1 MDRLVGAALG
11 MVVVLDALFVCAF
24 RQLAD
29 ACIGNRLGHLCGGHR
44 TCRNCRQ
51 TRHGFGC
58 GHRLSKRLEP
68 LLGTAAPKL
77 AGLTLR
83 HPLTTW
89 LKILLGWSLGGLLLF
104 WLLRHVDVSG
114 IAQSAAKLPVWLWL
128 FCTLLWLLSFV
139 LRGRRVQQEWHWR
152 RPVNL
157 LTAMRLVLLHNAAVL
172 VLPFRAGEAGYPL
185 LVKHVFAAPLGQ
197 SLRSLM
203 WLRIQD
209 AAVLG
214 LLLVWLWP
222 DLHWGWPVLCSC
234 VLVGLVM
241 LPANYWLLLLKRRSA
256 WARALRS
263 MLHRR
268 APRSAW
274 LLSLGNWVCKL
285 SVVAIL
291 LSSLLA
297 IPMKAAFQGALGG
310 EWAGLLPLQGPAGLG
325 TYEAGVWLAA
335 GLKDRAAASQLP
347 AAALLVHVFCLA
359 VSLGAA
365 LLAWTVLRWP
375 EPSSANGDNS

>member
-1 MDRLVGAALG
+1 MTSL
-11 MVVVLDALFVCAF
+11 
-24 RQLAD
+24 
-29 ACIGNRLGHLCGGHR
+29 HL
-44 TCRNCRQ
+44 
-51 TRHGFGC
+51 
-58 GHRLSKRLEP
+58 LKKWSK
-68 LLGTAAPKL
+68 
-77 AGLTLR
+77 
-83 HPLTTW
+83 W
-89 LKILLGWSLGGLLLF
+89 MLGWSLGALLLF
-104 WLLRHVDVSG
+104 WLLRHVDVG
-114 IAQSAAKLPVWLWL
+114 GLMQSAARLPAWLWL
-128 FCTLLWLLSFV
+128 ACTFLWLMSFV

-152 RPVNL
+152 RPVSL
-157 LTAMRLVLLHNAAVL
+157 LTAIRLVLLHNAAVL

-185 LVKHVFAAPLGQ
+185 LVKQVFAAPLGQ

-209 AAVLG
+209 TGILG

-234 VLVGLVM
+234 ILLGLVM
-241 LPANYWLLLLKRRSA
+241 LPAHYWLWLLNRRSA
-256 WARALRS
+256 WARVLRKL
-263 MLHRR
+263 LHRR

-285 SVVAIL
+285 CVVALL

-297 IPMKAAFQGALGG
+297 IPIQAAFQGALGG

-335 GLKDRAAASQLP
+335 GIKDADVAAQLP

-359 VSLGAA
+359 ISLGAA
-365 LLAWTVLRWP
+365 LLAWSVLRWP
-375 EPSSANGDNS
+375 PPTLANGDNS

>member
-1 MDRLVGAALG
+1 MTSRLALKKW
-11 MVVVLDALFVCAF
+11 
-24 RQLAD
+24 
-29 ACIGNRLGHLCGGHR
+29 
-44 TCRNCRQ
+44 
-51 TRHGFGC
+51 
-58 GHRLSKRLEP
+58 SKL
-68 LLGTAAPKL
+68 
-77 AGLTLR
+77 
-83 HPLTTW
+83 
-89 LKILLGWSLGGLLLF
+89 LLGWSLGCLLLF
-104 WLLRHVDVSG
+104 WLLRHVDVSR
-114 IAQSAAKLPVWLWL
+114 IAQSAAQVPAWLWL
-128 FCTLLWLLSFV
+128 ACSLLWMLSFV

-209 AAVLG
+209 AGVLG

-234 VLVGLVM
+234 VLLGLVM
-241 LPANYWLLLLKRRSA
+241 LPANYWLWLLKRRSA
-256 WARALRS
+256 WARVLRS
-263 MLHRR
+263 VLHRR

-285 SVVAIL
+285 CVVAIL

-297 IPMKAAFQGALGG
+297 MPIKAAFQGALGG

-335 GLKDRAAASQLP
+335 GITDTHMAAQLP
-347 AAALLVHVFCLA
+347 AAALLVHFFCLA

-365 LLAWTVLRWP
+365 LLAWAVLRWP
-375 EPSSANGDNS
+375 QTDAANGDNS

>member
-1 MDRLVGAALG
+1 MTSPQPLKKW
-11 MVVVLDALFVCAF
+11 
-24 RQLAD
+24 
-29 ACIGNRLGHLCGGHR
+29 
-44 TCRNCRQ
+44 
-51 TRHGFGC
+51 
-58 GHRLSKRLEP
+58 SKLM
-68 LLGTAAPKL
+68 
-77 AGLTLR
+77 
-83 HPLTTW
+83 
-89 LKILLGWSLGGLLLF
+89 LGWSLGGLLLF
-104 WLLRHVDVSG
+104 WLLRYVDASG
-114 IAQSAAKLPVWLWL
+114 LMQSAAQLPAWLWL
-128 FCTLLWLLSFV
+128 ACSLLWLLSFV

-152 RPVNL
+152 RPVSL
-157 LTAMRLVLLHNAAVL
+157 LTAIRLVLLHNAAVL

-185 LVKHVFAAPLGQ
+185 LVKQVFAAPLGQ

-209 AAVLG
+209 AGVLG

-234 VLVGLVM
+234 VLLGLVL
-241 LPANYWLLLLKRRSA
+241 LPAHYWLWLLKRRSA
-256 WARALRS
+256 WARVLRS
-263 MLHRR
+263 LLHRR

-297 IPMKAAFQGALGG
+297 IPLRAAFQGALGG

-335 GLKDRAAASQLP
+335 GIKDAAVAAQLP
-347 AAALLVHVFCLA
+347 AAALLAHVFCLA

-365 LLAWTVLRWP
+365 LLAWAVLRWP
-375 EPSSANGDNS
+375 PPALANRDNS